1 MRRIVLQD
9 AAVLLT
15 LEGYKSH
22 KILENEIF
30 KSPEF
35 LDFQKKLLQ
44 ECENAKTPENLELE
58 RVVPLISEQLSEIRG
73 YSILLKSQMFRMDDK
88 FEKNF
93 SALAGELGGVLE
105 RQKFSLGRVLST
117 LGKEMQ
123 SPSQNN
129 QQLTKNTYIQ
139 DNHLNIQDNNV
150 SSKIG
155 LENFEMDRKIESVRA
170 AWLEYTKNIAPLL
183 DKKNWQKSET
193 ETRFFNRRKPLF
205 AAMHQLLDGK

>member
-1 MRRIVLQD
+1 VK
-9 AAVLLT
+9 T
-15 LEGYKSH
+15 
-22 KILENEIF
+22 
-30 KSPEF
+30 P
-35 LDFQKKLLQ
+35 KLL
-44 ECENAKTPENLELE
+44 ENLELE

-88 FEKNF
+88 FERNF

-150 SSKIG
+150 SSRI
-155 LENFEMDRKIESVRA
+155 
-170 AWLEYTKNIAPLL
+170 Y
-183 DKKNWQKSET
+183 
-193 ETRFFNRRKPLF
+193 
-205 AAMHQLLDGK
+205 